1 MRILCLHGM
10 GTNSEIL
17 ATQTEMIR
25 SLLPAHYEY
34 VFIDGEKPYDAP
46 EQVRDFFPG
55 PYLCYHPAPTP
66 SAVLEAQEMVE
77 EALESEGPFDGVI
90 GFSQGAA
97 LAASIMLH
105 RSMAFETLPFRF
117 AIFLCSGLPFSPLP
131 STVRRMHPQLDQA
144 RIDIPTADMYGKQD
158 TEYYDQSK
166 NLVKFCNP
174 ASCFT
179 VEHPGGHEVPRSAR
193 LVRDVAGAIKKVVQ
207 SLELGH

>member
-1 MRILCLHGM
+1 
-10 GTNSEIL
+10 
-17 ATQTEMIR
+17 
-25 SLLPAHYEY
+25 
-34 VFIDGEKPYDAP
+34 
-46 EQVRDFFPG
+46 
-55 PYLCYHPAPTP
+55 
-66 SAVLEAQEMVE
+66 
-77 EALESEGPFDGVI
+77 
-90 GFSQGAA
+90 
-97 LAASIMLH
+97 MLH

-131 STVRRMHPQLDQA
+131 SVGEDVSPVFGVNETVRRMHPQLDQA